1 MMRIAHHLHVTG
13 ELSLCILMCDQNGV
27 NCSSY
32 LVSMDCKHLE
42 GTILAAD
49 ILLPVSPG
57 VVDGGGDPEELPSLL
72 MPSWSCKQMPQL
84 IVQHADATVP

>member
-13 ELSLCILMCDQNGV
+13 ELSLSILMHDQKGV

-32 LVSMDCKHLE
+32 LVLMDYKHLE

-49 ILLPVSPG
+49 VLTCFSRCCGWWGRP
-57 VVDGGGDPEELPSLL
+57 
-72 MPSWSCKQMPQL
+72 
-84 IVQHADATVP
+84 